1 MRRLLRLL
9 ALAAVVPLPLR
20 GEARDPEPG
29 GDLPA
34 YEVVDRDAAVVT
46 QENLLASERFWPYQ
60 VALVA
65 AWKPGAGARP
75 LGAGARGVLIRVEE
89 SGGAR
94 IDFGRDG
101 RHAVPVGVTDLLERA
116 NRIRRGDE
124 SKTAPNFA
132 FAIGTKLLDPGR
144 QPLTAVGL
152 LAAMQ
157 RPGFLCVFAD
167 PAAKGFPELAAAL
180 APLQD
185 RHGVLTVLFPEGEH
199 PDLELAKRLRSLG
212 WPVPFLFDFLAESYS
227 PTLLSDTDTTAR
239 PAVLLQT
246 NEGRV
251 LFQGR
256 WNREVVGELRSAID
270 RRFAAAPATA
280 SAGD

>member
-1 MRRLLRLL
+1 MNGTL
-9 ALAAVVPLPLR
+9 
-20 GEARDPEPG
+20 EA
-29 GDLPA
+29 
-34 YEVVDRDAAVVT
+34 
-46 QENLLASERFWPYQ
+46 NLLAGERFWPYQ
-60 VALVA
+60 VALVE

-89 SGGAR
+89 SGRAR

-101 RHAVPVGVTDLLERA
+101 RQVVPIGVTDLLERA

-124 SKTAPNFA
+124 TKMAPNFA
-132 FAIGTKLLDPGR
+132 FAIGTKLLEPG
-144 QPLTAVGL
+144 PEHPKAVGL

-167 PAAKGFPELAAAL
+167 PGAEGFAGIAAAL
-180 APLQD
+180 APLRD
-185 RHGVLTVLFPEGEH
+185 HHRVLTVLFPEGEY
-199 PDLELAKRLRSLG
+199 PDAKLAERLRSLG
-212 WPVPFLFDFLAESYS
+212 WPVPFLQDFLAEAYIR
-227 PTLLSDTDTTAR
+227 TLLPGATPL

-256 WNREVVGELRSAID
+256 WTPEVAAELRSAID
-270 RRFAAAPATA
+270 RSFGGAAAPAPT
-280 SAGD
+280 G